1 LFDSSFCGLVVAES
15 FMQTTVA
22 NITGMPLQ
30 AQQQA
35 ALIKLLSDEDPAVYE
50 AVREKIISL
59 GSDTQIWLKPCQLS
73 TDPIMRR
80 HAAEI
85 VRHFDR
91 ETADTRFMA
100 LCLQDE
106 ERIDLEKGALLL
118 ARTQHPE
125 INTAAYSALMDDY
138 AGEMREWLAEGD
150 QSKPLLERV
159 NEFIFGKLG
168 FTGNMENYYDPEN
181 SFLNSV
187 LDRRT
192 GNPVSLCVIYILL
205 TRRLGLPVSGV
216 GLPGHSVCRYVSASE
231 EVYVDAF
238 NLGKLLSRNDC
249 IEHLNRCKH
258 EVREEYLQPMSA
270 RRILA
275 RMCGNLEQIYSEQNL
290 TEDAARVQRYL
301 FALTR

>member
-1 LFDSSFCGLVVAES
+1 
-15 FMQTTVA
+15 MQTTVA
-22 NITGMPLQ
+22 NMNGMPLEG
-30 AQQQA
+30 QQQA

-50 AVREKIISL
+50 AVRDKIISL

-73 TDPIMRR
+73 SDPLLRR

-85 VRHFDR
+85 VRYFDR

-106 ERIDLEKGALLL
+106 ENIDLEKGALLL
-118 ARTQHPE
+118 AQTQHPD
-125 INTAAYSALMDDY
+125 INVAAYSALLDDY
-138 AGEMREWLAEGD
+138 AGELREWLALGD
-150 QSKPLLERV
+150 PQKHMLERI

-181 SFLNSV
+181 SFLNCV

-216 GLPGHSVCRYVSASE
+216 GLPGHSVCRYVTSSE

-238 NLGKLLSRNDC
+238 NLGKLLTRNDC

-258 EVREEYLQPMSA
+258 EVRDEYLEPMSA

-275 RMCGNLEQIYSEQNL
+275 RMCGNLEQIYTDANKS
-290 TEDAARVQRYL
+290 EDAARVQRYL

>member
-1 LFDSSFCGLVVAES
+1 
-15 FMQTTVA
+15 MQTTVA
-22 NITGMPLQ
+22 NMNGLPLQ
-30 AQQQA
+30 VQQQA

-50 AVREKIISL
+50 AVREKIISM
-59 GSDTQIWLKPCQLS
+59 GSDSQIWLKPCQLS
-73 TDPIMRR
+73 SDPLVRR
-80 HAAEI
+80 HAQDI
-85 VRHFDR
+85 LRYFDR

-106 ERIDLEKGALLL
+106 ENIDLEKGALLL
-118 ARTQHPE
+118 AQTQHPG

-138 AGEMREWLAEGD
+138 AGELRESLALGD
-150 QSKPLLERV
+150 MQKHLLERV

-192 GNPVSLCVIYILL
+192 GNPVSLCVVYILL
-205 TRRLGLPVSGV
+205 TRRLGLPITGV
-216 GLPGHSVCRYVSASE
+216 GLPGHSVCRYVSADE
-231 EVYVDAF
+231 EVYIDAF
-238 NLGKLLSRNDC
+238 NLGKLLTRNDC

-258 EVREEYLQPMSA
+258 EVKDEYLEPMSA
-270 RRILA
+270 RRLLA
-275 RMCGNLEQIYSEQNL
+275 RMCGNLEQIYTDSNRAD
-290 TEDAARVQRYL
+290 DAARVQRYL

>member
-1 LFDSSFCGLVVAES
+1 
-15 FMQTTVA
+15 M
-22 NITGMPLQ
+22 NGMPLE

-35 ALIKLLSDEDPAVYE
+35 ALIKLLSDEDPAVFE
-50 AVREKIISL
+50 AVRDKIISL
-59 GSDTQIWLKPCQLS
+59 GTDTQVWLKPCQLS
-73 TDPIMRR
+73 SDPLLRR
-80 HAAEI
+80 HASEI

-106 ERIDLEKGALLL
+106 ENIDLEKGALLL
-118 ARTQHPE
+118 ARTHHPE
-125 INTAAYSALMDDY
+125 INATAYSALLDDY
-138 AGEMREWLAEGD
+138 AGELREWLASGD
-150 QSKPLLERV
+150 PEKHLLERV

-192 GNPVSLCVIYILL
+192 GNPVSLCVVYILL

-216 GLPGHSVCRYVSASE
+216 GLPGHSVCRYVASTE
-231 EVYVDAF
+231 EVYIDAF
-238 NLGKLLSRNDC
+238 NLGKLLTRNDC

-258 EVREEYLQPMSA
+258 EVRDEYLEPMSA

-275 RMCGNLEQIYSEQNL
+275 RMCGNLEQIYTDTNRAD
-290 TEDAARVQRYL
+290 DAARVQRYL

>member
-1 LFDSSFCGLVVAES
+1 
-15 FMQTTVA
+15 
-22 NITGMPLQ
+22 MPLQ

-35 ALIKLLSDEDPAVYE
+35 ALIKLLSDDDPSVYE
-50 AVREKIISL
+50 AVRDKIISL

-73 TDPIMRR
+73 SDPMLRR
-80 HAAEI
+80 HAQEI

-91 ETADTRFMA
+91 EMSDTRFMA

-106 ERIDLEKGALLL
+106 DMIDLEKGALLL

-125 INTAAYSALMDDY
+125 INTAAYSALLDDF
-138 AGEMREWLAEGD
+138 AGELREWLAQD
-150 QSKPLLERV
+150 DPQKHLLTRV

-181 SFLNSV
+181 SFINRV

-192 GNPVSLCVIYILL
+192 GNPVSLCVVYILL

-238 NLGKLLSRNDC
+238 NLGKLLTRNDC

-258 EVREEYLQPMSA
+258 EVRDEYLQPMTA

-275 RMCGNLEQIYSEQNL
+275 RMCGNLEQIY
-290 TEDAARVQRYL
+290 TELNQPDDAARVQRYL